1 MISLAALAVLSGLSL
16 NLLLQFAIG
25 ATGVAGDTRDRGAV
39 PFFQFGIMFLAVI
52 VLWVFFAVILPPLWT
67 GFVEYFLFFPLSA
80 LVCMGFE
87 RLTEKILPKF
97 GPRVF
102 HALTGY
108 DGLVPISLLIT
119 FTLAGDFGRACTL
132 AFFFAL
138 GNLTAMLI
146 VSEIRRKSTMERV
159 PVFLRGS
166 PLVLISM
173 GLLSLITGAAAGI
186 CFRVLELF

>member
-16 NLLLQFAIG
+16 NLLLQFALGTQG
-25 ATGVAGDTRDRGAV
+25 AAGDSRERGVV
-39 PFFQFGIMFLAVI
+39 PFFQLGIMFLSI
-52 VLWVFFAVILPPLWT
+52 LLLWVFFTHILPPLWT
-67 GFVEYFLFFPLSA
+67 GFPEYFLFFPLSA
-80 LVCMGFE
+80 LLCMGLE
-87 RLTEKILPKF
+87 RLGGRVIPKF
-97 GPRVF
+97 GPRIF
-102 HALTGY
+102 NAKTAY
-108 DGLVPISLLIT
+108 DGLVPVSLLIT
-119 FTLAGDFGRACTL
+119 YALANGFGRAFAL

-138 GNLTAMLI
+138 GNLAAMLI